1 MSAYHVPDGLESV
14 VDGDRIYAFIYI
26 SIYISVCVYFFFFFF
41 TLSVF

>member
-26 SIYISVCVYFFFFFF
+26 SIYISVCVYIFSFSFS
-41 TLSVF
+41 L